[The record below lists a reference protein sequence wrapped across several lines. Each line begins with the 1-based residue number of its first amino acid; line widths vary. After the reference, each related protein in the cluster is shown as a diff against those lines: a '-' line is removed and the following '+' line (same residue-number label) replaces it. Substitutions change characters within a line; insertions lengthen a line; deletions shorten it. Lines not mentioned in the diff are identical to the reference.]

1 MQDLKQRTIRGSFA
15 KLCAQGA
22 NFFLRVGSVMILARI
37 LDPKDF
43 GLVGMVTAVTGV
55 LSLFRDFGLSTAT
68 VQRDNI
74 TDEQISTLFW
84 INLSVGALL
93 AIFSLAIAP
102 VVAAFYHEPR
112 LFAVTAVLATG
123 LFFNAAGVQHSAI
136 LQRQMRF
143 TALSLIDIISL

>member
-112 LFAVTAVLATG
+112 LFAVT
-123 LFFNAAGVQHSAI
+123 
-136 LQRQMRF
+136 
-143 TALSLIDIISL
+143 

>member
-74 TDEQISTLFW
+74 TNEQISTLFW
-84 INLSVGALL
+84 INVGVGALL
-93 AIFSLAIAP
+93 ALLTAALAPLIA
-102 VVAAFYHEPR
+102 VFYHWVI
-112 LFAVTAVLATG
+112 FIVK
-123 LFFNAAGVQHSAI
+123 
-136 LQRQMRF
+136 
-143 TALSLIDIISL
+143 